1 MGQRKR
7 RKRRRE
13 FRKPDAVIVILGSL
27 TIVLLLVW
35 GGLYWKETS
44 ERTQIVHAGGKKQF
58 EQAMHDDIGLQT
70 ADSET
75 FYSEGYDQ
83 PAIGGET
90 LEPAARAD
98 DESAIND
105 EAQKL
110 PQASGAAQETVAQP
124 GKRHPVKSN
133 SHGAAE
139 TDKPSAIESGSP
151 SGTGTDLPSAAESE
165 MPSKTGTQLSNE
177 METESSTEMETE
189 WPSAAETGKPNA
201 AETGSP
207 IANPIDPPI
216 SQKQKYEQEITQV
229 QAMCTKEMKEA
240 LGGAESSFQQ
250 LDKKDPFAFQAWNE
264 NLTKELA
271 AAETK
276 CDGKFQEITVN
287 AEKDSISPTAIEEW
301 RQTFNALKVTLQGE
315 SKAKLQQWTGG

>member
-1 MGQRKR
+1 MGQQRKR

-58 EQAMHDDIGLQT
+58 EQAMHNDIGQQT
-70 ADSET
+70 ADSEP

-83 PAIGGET
+83 PAIAGET
-90 LEPAARAD
+90 LDPAPRAD

-105 EAQKL
+105 EAHRL
-110 PQASGAAQETVAQP
+110 PQASESAQETVAQP
-124 GKRHPVKSN
+124 GKRSPVNSN

-139 TDKPSAIESGSP
+139 TDKSSAIESNSPNETGSE
-151 SGTGTDLPSAAESE
+151 LPNA
-165 MPSKTGTQLSNE
+165 
-177 METESSTEMETE
+177 METERPSMTGTPLPNETETE
-189 WPSAAETGKPNA
+189 WPSSVETGTPNA

-216 SQKQKYEQEITQV
+216 SQTQKYEQEITQV

-264 NLTKELA
+264 NLTKDLA

-276 CDGKFQEITVN
+276 CDGKFQETIIN